1 MRPGQRNTNRP
12 QCLRSRTHPDNP
24 CHGSTCRA
32 TNQENHMDI
41 VYLIS
46 GALGLANNALVLG
59 ANLANL
65 GSAFL

>member
-1 MRPGQRNTNRP
+1 
-12 QCLRSRTHPDNP
+12 
-24 CHGSTCRA
+24 
-32 TNQENHMDI
+32 MDI